1 MARNAAARRRSVVT
15 FLFFLLFVPFFF
27 VFLVLVNLLEFER
40 ICSDDFEVAPALGAG
55 DYVALLDVIFF
66 NVQIGVTLGTQNHF
80 VLPPFAGL
88 YITRLMSAGVV
99 IATSVVL
106 ESNSFRRQ
114 VCANIRKGTLT
125 LHNSILPT
133 VGFASLLVLLSIP
146 GVTQRNPQLQTPQAP
161 APAPIPVKQV
171 DLDTATPDPQIV
183 EALKEISG
191 DHIRAAI
198 ERLVTFKNRN
208 TLSSNDQE
216 MISQGLGVT
225 AAA

>member
-1 MARNAAARRRSVVT
+1 
-15 FLFFLLFVPFFF
+15 
-27 VFLVLVNLLEFER
+27 
-40 ICSDDFEVAPALGAG
+40 
-55 DYVALLDVIFF
+55 
-66 NVQIGVTLGTQNHF
+66 
-80 VLPPFAGL
+80 
-88 YITRLMSAGVV
+88 MSAGVV

-198 ERLVTFKNRN
+198 ERLVDPVGWLFDPDPPNLDRYIKDLLQSR
-208 TLSSNDQE
+208 LLRMVSALF
-216 MISQGLGVT
+216 IVWVRG
-225 AAA
+225 AA